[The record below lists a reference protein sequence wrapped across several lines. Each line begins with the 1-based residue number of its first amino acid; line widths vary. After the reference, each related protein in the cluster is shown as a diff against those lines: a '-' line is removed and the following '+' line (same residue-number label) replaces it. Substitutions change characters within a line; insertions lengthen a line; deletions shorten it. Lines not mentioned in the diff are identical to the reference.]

1 MCGCFD
7 LVCQVHA
14 RWKHGFRFESTATG
28 HLQSDKTLP
37 LATRLV
43 VAVSRGVVVR
53 TDALHK
59 NFAVGTDRDAS
70 QELASALVSTKSLP
84 ILGYPLGV
92 RVSVVGKAAAVA
104 GDAVQQ
110 AEVSTSPLRVHN
122 HGIDVI
128 LDLLLDDDADALQQ
142 LRVSMVRPRLLEDGW
157 EISRVEV
164 SAGELLCQSCR
175 CVFSWL
181 ECHAGL
187 KCLVGNVHSRLPA
200 PGLTYICHVCI
211 LCWCSRRRSTEMENK
226 GIPASCVV

>member
-7 LVCQVHA
+7 LVRQVHA

-28 HLQSDKTLP
+28 HLLSDNTLSF
-37 LATRLV
+37 ATRVV
-43 VAVSRGVVVR
+43 VAVGHGVVVR

-142 LRVSMVRPRLLEDGW
+142 LRVSMVRPQLLEDGW

-164 SAGELLCQSCR
+164 AAGELLCQSCR
-175 CVFSWL
+175 CVFACRS
-181 ECHAGL
+181 EES
-187 KCLVGNVHSRLPA
+187 VGNVHFRFQPA
-200 PGLTYICHVCI
+200 VCICRVCI